1 MSPSRT
7 QARVLPVLGS
17 AFTDVEFAASP
28 STDRVRGTSIPLD
41 LLTRTRTA
49 WRTGSPTIPMTV
61 LSSLRGLCCG

>member
-28 STDRVRGTSIPLD
+28 STDRVRGTSIPL
-41 LLTRTRTA
+41 
-49 WRTGSPTIPMTV
+49 TV